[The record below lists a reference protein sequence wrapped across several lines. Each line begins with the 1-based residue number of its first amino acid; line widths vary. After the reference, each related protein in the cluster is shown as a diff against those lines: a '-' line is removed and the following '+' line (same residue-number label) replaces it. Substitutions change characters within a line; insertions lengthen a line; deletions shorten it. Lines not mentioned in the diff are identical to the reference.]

1 MEKIEL
7 KWNNQETVEVD
18 YPKEMELYYKFIY
31 KYEKLI
37 STSMSDKEIEILVN
51 PKSSLAF
58 AKILTRI
65 KNFVYL
71 HGPGD
76 NKEIRQLLKKS
87 CSDDWFTNELRLE
100 RATNKETKLHCLLRH
115 FRNAIAH
122 AYFNDSEERIEI
134 TDKKETGRLTA
145 YGFINKELFIEFIKS
160 FTD

>member
-1 MEKIEL
+1 MKKIEL
-7 KWNNQETVEVD
+7 KWNNQETVVVD

-31 KYEKLI
+31 KYETLVSARI
-37 STSMSDKEIEILVN
+37 SDNEIYNLVN

-58 AKILTRI
+58 AKTLTRI
-65 KNFVYL
+65 KNFVDL

-76 NKEIRQLLKKS
+76 NKEIRQLLRKS

-100 RATNKETKLHCLLRH
+100 RATNNETKLHCLLRH

-122 AYFNDSEERIEI
+122 AYYNDSEERIEI
-134 TDKKETGRLTA
+134 TDKEETGRLTA
-145 YGFINKELFIEFIKS
+145 YGFIDKELFIEFVKS